1 MVACSLF
8 GLSSCSSEDSA
19 SVTSQERVQVI
30 EQLQEA
36 RQTDLD
42 YSTDISLGPIAEGD
56 YLAQAE
62 KANSVIRDLN
72 QYSSVPQSEVSAAL
86 FVPPK
91 HLSPEMRAQLVKRL
105 EQARAL
111 DDQKWHNN
119 LGSEDEAWLTQDCD
133 LQSRRATRVIKK
145 LETGEPVSWFEIN
158 DAMTTPEEIP

>member
-1 MVACSLF
+1 MVAFSLF
-8 GLSSCSSEDSA
+8 GLLSCANKESA
-19 SVTSQERVQVI
+19 AVTPQNRLQAI
-30 EQLQEA
+30 EQLQQA
-36 RQTDLD
+36 RQTDLNNA
-42 YSTDISLGPIAEGD
+42 TDSSVGPILEGD

-62 KANSVIRDLN
+62 KADSAITDLSN
-72 QYSSVPQSEVSAAL
+72 NLSVPQSEVSVAL

-91 HLSPEMRAQLVKRL
+91 HLSPEMRVQLVERL

-133 LQSRRATRVIKK
+133 LQSMRATRVIKK

-158 DAMTTPEEIP
+158 DAMSTPEEIP